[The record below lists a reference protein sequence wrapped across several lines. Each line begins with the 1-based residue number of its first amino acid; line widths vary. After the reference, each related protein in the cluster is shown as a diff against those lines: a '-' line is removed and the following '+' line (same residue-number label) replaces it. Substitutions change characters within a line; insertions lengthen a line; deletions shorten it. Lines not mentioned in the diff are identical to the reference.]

1 MRKVLLV
8 VAVAAVWALLLLVK
22 MRESDAVND
31 GVAVP
36 GFFVLIA
43 LAALA
48 TVAQAVLARRGRRG
62 E

>member
-8 VAVAAVWALLLLVK
+8 VAVAAVLALLLLGE
-22 MRESDAVND
+22 MRESGAVND

-48 TVAQAVLARRGRRG
+48 TVAQAVHARRGSRDD
-62 E
+62 